1 MMNDFW
7 IMFCVNFKTMFKTKS
22 FFIVTIMIAL
32 AIAAIFNIDRLYQ
45 MIGIK
50 EQHAPILVTASNQ
63 EVATNL
69 QDFYSIGYVKG
80 LLNLQFV
87 DSLEEA
93 QKMLTDT
100 NEYEYILTI
109 GENEKSRIS
118 ATLISET
125 EQHIEMDAIQ
135 TFLNVY
141 QNYMYV
147 QKASLTADEY
157 REMYA
162 SVNIATDSLRKEVK
176 AGSYNTTNLVFV
188 YAFIFIFYFS
198 IILYA
203 SQLANTIAS
212 EKSLRVM
219 ELMISSISAKA
230 YLFAKIFATLALSL
244 TQISIWILVF
254 TISIKTGS
262 YERLTLLQDIAL
274 DQLNITLVYLGI
286 LFYVVGFVLYG
297 SLSCLVGSLMT
308 NGEEASQAIFPIVAL
323 LLAALFIGMDGVM
336 SPNSTLL
343 RISSYIPFLT
353 PITMFIRIAFVEIH
367 YVAIILSIFALFATT
382 ILVVFMTAIVYRGGI
397 LLYAKGTFK
406 NLKQALKI

>member
-7 IMFCVNFKTMFKTKS
+7 IMFCANFKTMFKTKS
-22 FFIVTIMIAL
+22 FFTVTIMIAL

-45 MIGIK
+45 LIGIK

-69 QDFYSIGYVKG
+69 QDFYSIGYVEG
-80 LLNLQFV
+80 LNLQFV

-93 QKMLTDT
+93 KKMLTDT

-125 EQHIEMDAIQ
+125 EQHIEVDAIQ

-162 SVNIATDSLRKEVK
+162 SVNIATDFLRKEVK
-176 AGSYNTTNLVFV
+176 TGSYNTTNMIFV

-198 IILYA
+198 IILYT
-203 SQLANTIAS
+203 SQLANAIAS

-219 ELMISSISAKA
+219 EIMISSISAKA

-254 TISIKTGS
+254 TLSIKTGS

-274 DQLNITLVYLGI
+274 DELNITLVYLGI

-343 RISSYIPFLT
+343 QISSYIPFFT

-367 YVAIILSIFALFATT
+367 YVAIILSISALCATT
-382 ILVVFMTAIVYRGGI
+382 ILAVFMTALVFRGGI
-397 LLYAKGTFK
+397 LLYAKGSFK

>member
-1 MMNDFW
+1 
-7 IMFCVNFKTMFKTKS
+7 MFCANFKMMFKTKS
-22 FFIVTIMIAL
+22 FFTVTIMIAL

-45 MIGIK
+45 LIGIK

-63 EVATNL
+63 EVTTNL
-69 QDFYSIGYVKG
+69 QDFYSIGYIEG
-80 LLNLQFV
+80 LNLQFV

-93 QKMLTDT
+93 KKMITNTD
-100 NEYEYILTI
+100 EYEYILTI
-109 GENEKSRIS
+109 EDNEKSRIS

-176 AGSYNTTNLVFV
+176 TGSYNTTNMIFV

-203 SQLANTIAS
+203 SQLANAIAS

-244 TQISIWILVF
+244 TQICIWILVF

-274 DQLNITLVYLGI
+274 DELNITLVYLGI

-343 RISSYIPFLT
+343 QISSYIPFFT

-367 YVAIILSIFALFATT
+367 YVAIILSISALFATT
-382 ILVVFMTAIVYRGGI
+382 ILTVFMTALVFRGGI
-397 LLYAKGTFK
+397 LLYAKGSFK
-406 NLKQALKI
+406 NLQQALKI

>member
-1 MMNDFW
+1 MNDFW
-7 IMFCVNFKTMFKTKS
+7 IMFCANFKTMFKTKS
-22 FFIVTIMIAL
+22 FFTVTIMIAL

-45 MIGIK
+45 LIGIK

-63 EVATNL
+63 EVTTNL
-69 QDFYSIGYVKG
+69 QDFYSIGYIEG
-80 LLNLQFV
+80 LNLQFV

-93 QKMLTDT
+93 KKMITNTD
-100 NEYEYILTI
+100 EYEFILTI
-109 GENEKSRIS
+109 EDNGKSRIS

-125 EQHIEMDAIQ
+125 EQHIEVDAIQ

-162 SVNIATDSLRKEVK
+162 SVNIATDFLRKEVK
-176 AGSYNTTNLVFV
+176 TGSYNTTNMIFV

-198 IILYA
+198 IILYT
-203 SQLANTIAS
+203 SQLANAIAS

-219 ELMISSISAKA
+219 EIMISSISAKA

-254 TISIKTGS
+254 TLSIKTGS

-274 DQLNITLVYLGI
+274 DELNITLVYLGI

-343 RISSYIPFLT
+343 QISSYIPFLT

-397 LLYAKGTFK
+397 LLFAKGSFK

>member
-1 MMNDFW
+1 MINDFW

-22 FFIVTIMIAL
+22 FFTVTIMIAL

-45 MIGIK
+45 LIGIK

-63 EVATNL
+63 EVAINL
-69 QDFYSIGYVKG
+69 QDFYSIGYVEG
-80 LLNLQFV
+80 LNLQFV

-93 QKMLTDT
+93 KKMITNTD
-100 NEYEYILTI
+100 EYEFILTI
-109 GENEKSRIS
+109 EDNEKSRIS

-125 EQHIEMDAIQ
+125 EQHIEVDAIQ

-162 SVNIATDSLRKEVK
+162 SVNIATDFLRKEVK
-176 AGSYNTTNLVFV
+176 TGSYNTTNMIFV

-198 IILYA
+198 IILYT
-203 SQLANTIAS
+203 SQLANAIAS

-219 ELMISSISAKA
+219 EIMISSISAKA

-254 TISIKTGS
+254 TLSIKTGS

-274 DQLNITLVYLGI
+274 DELNITLVYLGI

-343 RISSYIPFLT
+343 QISSYIPFLT
-353 PITMFIRIAFVEIH
+353 PITMFIRIVFVEIH
-367 YVAIILSIFALFATT
+367 YVAIILSISALCATT
-382 ILVVFMTAIVYRGGI
+382 ILAVFMTALVFRGGI
-397 LLYAKGTFK
+397 LLYAKGSFK

>member
-1 MMNDFW
+1 MNDFW
-7 IMFCVNFKTMFKTKS
+7 IMFYANFKTMFKTKS
-22 FFIVTIMIAL
+22 FFTVTIMIAL

-45 MIGIK
+45 LIGIK

-63 EVATNL
+63 EVAINL
-69 QDFYSIGYVKG
+69 QDFYSIGYVEG
-80 LLNLQFV
+80 LNLQFV

-93 QKMLTDT
+93 KKMITNTD
-100 NEYEYILTI
+100 EYEFILTI
-109 GENEKSRIS
+109 EDNEKSRIS

-125 EQHIEMDAIQ
+125 EQHIEVDAIQ

-162 SVNIATDSLRKEVK
+162 SVNIATDFLRKEVK
-176 AGSYNTTNLVFV
+176 TGSYNTTNMIFV

-198 IILYA
+198 IILYT
-203 SQLANTIAS
+203 SQLANAIAS

-219 ELMISSISAKA
+219 EIMISSISAKA
-230 YLFAKIFATLALSL
+230 YLFAKIFTTLALSL

-254 TISIKTGS
+254 TLSIKTGS

-274 DQLNITLVYLGI
+274 DELNITLVYLGI

-343 RISSYIPFLT
+343 QISSYIPFLT
-353 PITMFIRIAFVEIH
+353 PITMFIRIVFVEIH
-367 YVAIILSIFALFATT
+367 YVAIILSISALCATT
-382 ILVVFMTAIVYRGGI
+382 ILAVFMTALVFRGGI
-397 LLYAKGTFK
+397 LLYAKGSFK

>member
-1 MMNDFW
+1 
-7 IMFCVNFKTMFKTKS
+7 MFCANFKMMFKTKS
-22 FFIVTIMIAL
+22 FFTVTIMIAL

-45 MIGIK
+45 LIGIK

-63 EVATNL
+63 EVTTNL
-69 QDFYSIGYVKG
+69 QDFYSIGYIEG
-80 LLNLQFV
+80 LNLQFV

-93 QKMLTDT
+93 KKMITNTD
-100 NEYEYILTI
+100 EYEYILTI
-109 GENEKSRIS
+109 EDNEKSRIS

-176 AGSYNTTNLVFV
+176 TGSYNTTNMIFV

-198 IILYA
+198 IILYT
-203 SQLANTIAS
+203 SQLANAIAS

-219 ELMISSISAKA
+219 EIMISSISAKA

-254 TISIKTGS
+254 TLSIKTGS

-274 DQLNITLVYLGI
+274 DELNITLVYLGI

-343 RISSYIPFLT
+343 QISSYIPFFT

-367 YVAIILSIFALFATT
+367 YVAIILSISALFATT
-382 ILVVFMTAIVYRGGI
+382 ILTVFMTALVFRGGI
-397 LLYAKGTFK
+397 LLYAKGSFK
-406 NLKQALKI
+406 NLQQALKI